1 MNSCG
6 RISEKHPP
14 PYYAESKKQD
24 AKNIYNMTPFNEIQE
39 GQMKVI
45 YSAKSRTGLGMGH
58 VGTLWGDGRV
68 LYLLWEWSLQAYV
81 YVLKLILLK
90 YVFSTVL
97 IFYLHV
103 ALLNKAHMIIKIKI
117 DIFCIHEIESFLH
130 IDSSH
135 SGCIIGTP
143 RAKGKVDE
151 KPHLAGQ
158 PTAGCLCAVV

>member
-1 MNSCG
+1 M
-6 RISEKHPP
+6 
-14 PYYAESKKQD
+14 
-24 AKNIYNMTPFNEIQE
+24 NEIQE

-58 VGTLWGDGRV
+58 MGTLWGDGRSSLSSLGV
-68 LYLLWEWSLQAYV
+68 VVLQAYV

-90 YVFSTVL
+90 WRFSTVL

-143 RAKGKVDE
+143 RAKGKV
-151 KPHLAGQ
+151 
-158 PTAGCLCAVV
+158 